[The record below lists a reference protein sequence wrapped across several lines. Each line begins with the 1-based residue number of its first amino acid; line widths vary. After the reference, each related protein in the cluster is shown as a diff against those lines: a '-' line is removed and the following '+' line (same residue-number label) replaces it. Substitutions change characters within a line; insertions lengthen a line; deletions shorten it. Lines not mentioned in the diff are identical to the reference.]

1 MFFHLSINHYAQLL
15 IRFWFG
21 FGVGK
26 KEAYVMESAMP
37 FLRRHVVMLGLWNFV
52 RDLPGSDGLH
62 LGDGMIMINADR
74 IWLDGKVAPGS
85 DYCLY
90 LTLKYVETGPGFQT
104 IKAQSQQIRPIKV
117 VENFSLDLPD
127 GVDVTNYQG
136 WFGVKLLANLS
147 LRLNYNAGL
156 LEK

>member
-1 MFFHLSINHYAQLL
+1 MLCFFIYLL
-15 IRFWFG
+15 TIMHHCWSG
-21 FGVGK
+21 FGAGK

-62 LGDGMIMINADR
+62 LGDGMIMVNADR

-90 LTLKYVETGPGFQT
+90 LTLKYVETGTGFQT

-127 GVDVTNYQG
+127 GVDLTNYRG